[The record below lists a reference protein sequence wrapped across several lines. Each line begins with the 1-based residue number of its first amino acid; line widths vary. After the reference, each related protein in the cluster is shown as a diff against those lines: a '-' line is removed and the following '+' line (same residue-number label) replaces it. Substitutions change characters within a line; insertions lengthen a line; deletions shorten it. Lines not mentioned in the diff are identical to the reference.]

1 MPRQKKAYDGRIRWF
16 EVSEATL
23 VVMSLIDAFNSRDL
37 DAISEHFTDTSVYH
51 NIPMEK
57 VTGTAAIREVLNGFV
72 GMSTAIDWV
81 LVNIAEDADGKVL
94 TERVD
99 RFEINGKWLE
109 LPVMGTFEVS
119 DGKIQ
124 AWRDYFDLNQFQSQL
139 A

>member
-1 MPRQKKAYDGRIRWF
+1 
-16 EVSEATL
+16 
-23 VVMSLIDAFNSRDL
+23 MSLIEAFNANDL
-37 DAISEHFTDTSVYH
+37 DAITDHFTDTSVYH
-51 NIPMEK
+51 NIPMEA
-57 VTGTAAIREVLNGFV
+57 VTGAAAIREALNGFL

-81 LVNIAEDADGKVL
+81 LVHIAEGEDGAVL

-119 DGKIQ
+119 GGKIQ